1 MRIEDLIA
9 SARKDM
15 CSDLHI
21 TAGTAIAVRKFGQ
34 LYVKD
39 DVVPSLEESESMIF
53 SLLSPREIEIVN
65 SGKDLDIAL
74 TDEQSGRL
82 RINVYHQRN
91 NLACSI
97 RLLEKSIPTFEEL
110 GINPNTL
117 KNFSNRRSGM
127 VLVTGPTGSGKSTT
141 LASMI
146 EYINS
151 TQSRHVITVED
162 PIEYVYDHKKAMIH
176 QRQVGRDVEDFATAL
191 RSSLR
196 EDPDVIMVGE
206 MRDFETISAAI
217 TAAETGHLVLST
229 LHTKSAAQTVE
240 RIISACPVSA
250 RDTILHQFSSVLA
263 GVITQELI
271 PLKDGTGR
279 IPCTEVMINNKAIGN
294 LIREQKTNQINAM
307 LQSNMSVGMHTMT
320 HSMLQA
326 IKFGKITKK
335 AALEHYIAPED
346 LEKLFAD
353 L

>member
-1 MRIEDLIA
+1 MLISELID
-9 SARKDM
+9 SARSEG

-21 TAGTAIAVRKFGQ
+21 TAGTAVAFRKFGQ
-34 LYVKD
+34 LIVKD
-39 DVVPSLEESESMIF
+39 DIVPSLDESEAMIF
-53 SLLSPREIEIVN
+53 SLLSRNEIDIVN
-65 SGKDLDIAL
+65 QGKDLDIAL
-74 TDEQSGRL
+74 TDDRNGRL

-97 RLLEKSIPTFEEL
+97 RLLEKKIPTFEEL
-110 GINPNTL
+110 GINKKIL
-117 KNFSNRRSGM
+117 ANFAERRSGM

-146 EYINS
+146 EYINK
-151 TQSRHVITVED
+151 TQARHVITVED
-162 PIEYVYDHKKAMIH
+162 PIEYVFDHKKAMIH
-176 QRQVGRDVEDFATAL
+176 QRQVGRDVDSFATAL

-240 RIISACPVSA
+240 RIVSACPISA
-250 RDTILHQFSSVLA
+250 RDTVIHQFASVLA

-279 IPCTEVMINNKAIGN
+279 IPCTEVMVNTKAISN
-294 LIREQKTNQINAM
+294 LIREQKTNQINAL
-307 LQSNMSVGMHTMT
+307 LQSNMSLGMHTMS
-320 HSMLQA
+320 HSMMQA
-326 IKFGKITKK
+326 YKFGKITKD
-335 AALEHYIAPED
+335 AALAHYSSPED
-346 LEKLFAD
+346 LEKLFP
-353 L
+353 